1 MQRVPSVEGEAIELK
16 YHSKDGEE
24 VSHGAGGT
32 AHAQNPA
39 TRAQKQKIPVL
50 N

>member
-24 VSHGAGGT
+24 VSHEAGG
-32 AHAQNPA
+32 AVHVQIPA
-39 TRAQKQKIPVL
+39 TRVQKQKILVS